1 MNQTQHLTTSNTHLQ
16 TWVSREFKE
25 HFARVAKAQGLSE
38 SALLRRLLENLVV
51 PAAMPDD
58 VVITPVEELPSARR
72 VSVRLRADDLLLLRE
87 RAKARGLPDEH
98 VHFLFGPIAL
108 DERRR
113 RCRTEEL
120 AALKR
125 SVAEIGAIGR
135 NINQIARAVNQQQWP
150 SGPDP
155 AVLSEMIRVLTTMRA
170 QIKALI
176 NANLAS
182 WDSGHGTTPD

>member
-1 MNQTQHLTTSNTHLQ
+1 MNQTQHLMTTNTHLQ
-16 TWVSREFKE
+16 TWVSREFKDR
-25 HFARVAKAQGLSE
+25 FAQVAKAQGLSE
-38 SALLRRLLENLVV
+38 SALLRRLLERVV
-51 PAAMPDD
+51 LADRQPDD
-58 VVITPVEELPSARR
+58 EMITRVDEVSSAPR

-87 RAKARGLPDEH
+87 RARARGLPTSTYISYLVRSH
-98 VHFLFGPIAL
+98 LRAQAPL
-108 DERRR
+108 PNL
-113 RCRTEEL
+113 EL

-150 SGPDP
+150 SGPDA
-155 AVLSEMIRVLTTMRA
+155 AVLSEMIRVLAVTRA

-182 WDSGHGTTPD
+182 WDSGHGTTAD

>member
-1 MNQTQHLTTSNTHLQ
+1 MNQTQHVTTTNVHLQ

-38 SALLRRLLENLVV
+38 SALLRRLLKNIVV
-51 PAAMPDD
+51 PERPSDD
-58 VVITPVEELPSARR
+58 VVITRVEELPSSCR

-87 RAKARGLPDEH
+87 RARARNLPGSTYISYLVRSH
-98 VHFLFGPIAL
+98 LRAQAPL
-108 DERRR
+108 PNL
-113 RCRTEEL
+113 EL

-155 AVLSEMIRVLTTMRA
+155 AVLSQMVRVLIATRA

-182 WDSGHGTTPD
+182 WDSGNATTPD

>member
-1 MNQTQHLTTSNTHLQ
+1 M
-16 TWVSREFKE
+16 
-25 HFARVAKAQGLSE
+25 
-38 SALLRRLLENLVV
+38 LRRLLENMVI
-51 PAAMPDD
+51 PAREPDD
-58 VVITPVEELPSARR
+58 LEITRVEELPSTRR

-87 RAKARGLPDEH
+87 RARARSIPTSTYISYLVRSHLTAQTPLP
-98 VHFLFGPIAL
+98 
-108 DERRR
+108 
-113 RCRTEEL
+113 TEEL
-120 AALKR
+120 AVLKK

-155 AVLSEMIRVLTTMRA
+155 AVLSQMVRVLIATRA

-182 WDSGHGTTPD
+182 WDSGNATTPD

>member
-1 MNQTQHLTTSNTHLQ
+1 MNQTQHITKSNTHLQ

-25 HFARVAKAQGLSE
+25 YFGRVAKAQGLSE
-38 SALLRRLLENLVV
+38 SALLRRLLENMVV
-51 PAAMPDD
+51 PAREPEDLEM
-58 VVITPVEELPSARR
+58 TPVEELPSTHR
-72 VSVRLRADDLLLLRE
+72 VSVRVRADDLLLLRE
-87 RAKARGLPDEH
+87 RARARSLPTSTYISYLVRSHLTAQTPLPTD
-98 VHFLFGPIAL
+98 
-108 DERRR
+108 
-113 RCRTEEL
+113 EL
-120 AALKR
+120 ALLKR

-155 AVLSEMIRVLTTMRA
+155 AVLAQVFQVLTAMRA

-182 WDSGHGTTPD
+182 WDSGRDTTRN

>member
-1 MNQTQHLTTSNTHLQ
+1 MNQTQHLTISNTHLQ

-25 HFARVAKAQGLSE
+25 YFTRVAKAQGVSE
-38 SALLRRLLENLVV
+38 SALLRRLLENMVV
-51 PAAMPDD
+51 PAREHDD
-58 VVITPVEELPSARR
+58 IEITAVEELPSSRR

-87 RAKARGLPDEH
+87 RARARKLPTSTYISYLVRSH
-98 VHFLFGPIAL
+98 LTAQTPLPAQ
-108 DERRR
+108 
-113 RCRTEEL
+113 EL
-120 AALKR
+120 AVPKR

-155 AVLSEMIRVLTTMRA
+155 AALAQTFRVLTAMRA

-182 WDSGHGTTPD
+182 WGVS

>member
-1 MNQTQHLTTSNTHLQ
+1 MNQTQHGTAGNTHLQ

-25 HFARVAKAQGLSE
+25 HFDRVAKAQGLSE
-38 SALLRRLLENLVV
+38 SALLRRLLENMVV
-51 PAAMPDD
+51 PARQPDD
-58 VVITPVEELPSARR
+58 LEIAPVEELPSSRR
-72 VSVRLRADDLLLLRE
+72 VSVRLRADDLCLLRE
-87 RAKARGLPDEH
+87 RAKARSLPTSTYISYLIRSH
-98 VHFLFGPIAL
+98 LTAQTPLPAQ
-108 DERRR
+108 
-113 RCRTEEL
+113 EL
-120 AALKR
+120 AVLKR

-155 AVLSEMIRVLTTMRA
+155 AALAQMFRILTATRA

-182 WDSGHGTTPD
+182 WDSGRGTTRN